1 MARALP
7 LTYLH
12 DDQFFYL
19 AHFIVQGKVF
29 SATSVISWQLL
40 LFSLRVS
47 QSPRTR
53 HKCFD
58 ALLRVASSAL
68 SFSGAARP
76 GSSHRAPGR
85 GRADLAARGRGA
97 AAGTMAARVSPWV
110 EGTRV
115 LETLGEGS
123 FGSVV
128 LARAPVADGSGGT
141 ACTSD
146 AAPIQAF
153 GDEGRHPLGGRLP
166 AQSGASARR
175 RARRRPRIECGR
187 PVVLY
192 ASKHARLAKS
202 PLTFM
207 MPSLLLKTSIL
218 THSPPPP

>member
-1 MARALP
+1 M
-7 LTYLH
+7 TTN
-12 DDQFFYL
+12 FFYL

-128 LARAPVADGSGGT
+128 LARAPVGDGSGH
-141 ACTSD
+141 S
-146 AAPIQAF
+146 
-153 GDEGRHPLGGRLP
+153 
-166 AQSGASARR
+166 
-175 RARRRPRIECGR
+175 
-187 PVVLY
+187 VVLAMKRPFRRSATRGDILWEADCLRKVAHPHVVELVDVR
-192 ASKHARLAKS
+192 ASNADVRSCCTPRSMHGSPSRL
-202 PLTFM
+202 
-207 MPSLLLKTSIL
+207 
-218 THSPPPP
+218 